1 MQRYIAYLQGGV
13 RPVSY
18 FRPGEWVVP
27 IDYSRFSEYRT
38 PRNQRAQGWK
48 HVGNRIMVTRVVE
61 FGSAVIVVR
70 AGKEGIPYEEADL
83 IEPELYRR
91 FSKDHIF
98 PSGMFEKLV

>member
-1 MQRYIAYLQGGV
+1 M
-13 RPVSY
+13 SY

-27 IDYSRFSEYRT
+27 IDYSLLSQRNTSRT
-38 PRNQRAQGWK
+38 QRAQGWK
-48 HVGNRIMVTRVVE
+48 HVGNRILVTRVVE
-61 FGSAVIVVR
+61 WEGAVLFVR
-70 AGKEGIPYEEADL
+70 AGKEGIPYEEEDL